1 MPSSWPADDR
11 YVALGRVVETAAI
24 MEISLRMAFGAL
36 LGGPYAAVV
45 ASRQETHWLIENCEA
60 VTRAHAELPQARRDE
75 ILHALRA
82 CRQANHDRNR
92 LVHEAWGTGPGGAPV
107 TVRGAGR
114 SYEITGPVWDA
125 GQIAAVAA
133 AISGAQALL
142 LAAIEDALGADR
154 LIPPEQPL

>member
-1 MPSSWPADDR
+1 MPSSLTADDR
-11 YVALGRVVETAAI
+11 YAALGQVVETAAI

-60 VTRAHAELPQARRDE
+60 VARAHAGLPQARRDA

-82 CRQANHDRNR
+82 CRQANHDRNQ
-92 LVHEAWGTGPGGAPV
+92 LVHEAWGTGTDGVPV
-107 TVRGAGR
+107 TVRSARR
-114 SYEITGPVWDA
+114 SYEMTGPAWDA

-133 AISGAQALL
+133 AITGAQVLL
-142 LAAIEDALGADR
+142 LAAIEDALGAER
-154 LIPPEQPL
+154 LIPPEPL